1 MTKAAELAKIISASG
16 VVSGVGFTA
25 GNAVLAEA
33 ELELLDGLTAGTAIA
48 SKVITTDAN
57 IDSTGMRNLTIS
69 GELDAATL
77 DISGN
82 VDIDGT
88 LETDAFSIASTAVT
102 STAAELNILDGVTST
117 ATELNL
123 LDGVTSTTAELNI
136 LDGVTSTAAEL
147 NILDGVTS
155 TTAELNILDGVT
167 STTAEL
173 NILDGVTSTAAEL
186 NILDGVTSTA
196 TELNLLDGVTS
207 TTAELNILDG
217 VTSTAAELNI
227 LDGVTA
233 SATDINLIDGITNGT
248 VIASKAIITDS
259 NKDITGGRNIT
270 ISGELDAATLDISG
284 DIDVDGTT
292 NLDVVDIDGALTQDG
307 GAVFNEASADVDFRV
322 ESNGNANMFLVD
334 GGNNRV
340 GIGTATPASLLE
352 VSDLT
357 TTASITIRSDR
368 SGGGNLQFADQ
379 DDINVG
385 YISYQHNNNRMVF
398 RAGDNQQVYIDA
410 AGCLLLGTTSPG
422 SAGNGDLV
430 VNGGAFIGGS
440 AAANKLDDYEEG
452 TWTPTSSCTGG
463 NGSLGHASQ
472 VGHYTKVGN
481 MVNITCY
488 MSLNS
493 VSGASGEFRIAGVPF
508 TSKNA
513 TNAYITGGLWMNS
526 TISGQI
532 FDGDFNETL
541 YLAPNDTTI
550 RFFAKNGAG
559 AFAQLNVSH
568 LGAGSDFMVNIT
580 YRV

>member
-248 VIASKAIITDS
+248 VIASK
-259 NKDITGGRNIT
+259 
-270 ISGELDAATLDISG
+270 
-284 DIDVDGTT
+284 
-292 NLDVVDIDGALTQDG
+292 
-307 GAVFNEASADVDFRV
+307 VFNEASADVDFRV